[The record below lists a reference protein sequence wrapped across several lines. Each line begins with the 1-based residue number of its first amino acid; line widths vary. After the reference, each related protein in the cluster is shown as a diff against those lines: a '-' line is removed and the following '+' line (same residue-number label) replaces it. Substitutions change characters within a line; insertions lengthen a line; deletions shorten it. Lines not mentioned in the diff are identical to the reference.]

1 MSFGLHHSQRRGSAR
16 IQRYVQRGRSGRGN
30 HRAALGDSVSMQ
42 VARGSMAKEEGR
54 GSALSGLQPCK
65 EAVELFFLIFRYS
78 LRRKYE
84 TKILKGQEKY
94 L

>member
-1 MSFGLHHSQRRGSAR
+1 
-16 IQRYVQRGRSGRGN
+16 
-30 HRAALGDSVSMQ
+30 MQ

-78 LRRKYE
+78 LKRKYE